1 MTATDQVARMLALV
15 PYLQR
20 LPGTTLTEAA
30 IEFGVDPDQILND
43 LRALWMCGLPGGLP
57 DDLIEVDMDGI
68 EADGQ
73 IYISNAEY
81 LTRPITFSHEE
92 ATALTVALHAIAEA
106 ATEEVAAGAA
116 SAAAKLQELTG
127 RAPDVEVELEAGQ
140 LRIRQL
146 LQQAIKDGV
155 RVLISYATGDSRFRV
170 LWTEVEPALVH
181 SLSGYLYLEAYRSD
195 RDEWRTYRL
204 DRIEDVQLT
213 ETPATHTDGPLEFES
228 DWIKRL
234 TQEGVVRLEFGQEL
248 AWLTDRYPVTEVVAN
263 GDTYQAV
270 FPVARSEWLVA
281 LLMRHGGK
289 IKVIEP
295 AEFGKRATEVAQE
308 CLDWYRETGLG

>member
-146 LQQAIKDGV
+146 LQQAI
-155 RVLISYATGDSRFRV
+155 
-170 LWTEVEPALVH
+170 
-181 SLSGYLYLEAYRSD
+181 
-195 RDEWRTYRL
+195 
-204 DRIEDVQLT
+204 
-213 ETPATHTDGPLEFES
+213 
-228 DWIKRL
+228 
-234 TQEGVVRLEFGQEL
+234 
-248 AWLTDRYPVTEVVAN
+248 
-263 GDTYQAV
+263 
-270 FPVARSEWLVA
+270 
-281 LLMRHGGK
+281 
-289 IKVIEP
+289 
-295 AEFGKRATEVAQE
+295 
-308 CLDWYRETGLG
+308 